1 MAERTSMNPDVVYGY
16 CGCGNPIYHRD
27 DYCSTCDTLLNE
39 GKAKEVLSKLRSH
52 VDILTGKIYNQTLED
67 SV

>member
-16 CGCGNPIYHRD
+16 CGCGNPIYHRA
-27 DYCSTCDTLLNE
+27 DYCSSCQQLAID
-39 GKAKEVLSKLRSH
+39 GKSREIFRRIRDNVG
-52 VDILTGKIYNQTLED
+52 VLTGRIYNQTLED